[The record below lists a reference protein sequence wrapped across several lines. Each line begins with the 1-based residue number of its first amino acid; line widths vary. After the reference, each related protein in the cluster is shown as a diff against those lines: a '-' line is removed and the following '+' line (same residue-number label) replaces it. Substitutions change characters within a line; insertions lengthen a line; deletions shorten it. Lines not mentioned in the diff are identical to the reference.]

1 MGKDKHENE
10 DLIKYGLPEDVWFHV
25 EGESS
30 AHVYLR
36 LKEDEDWTEIP
47 DIIIEEACQLVKA
60 NSIAGKKKASIS
72 IIWTPWSNLNKT
84 NDMEVGAI
92 GFHDKNNVKK
102 KRIEKDNSIV
112 NKLNKTKEES
122 HPDLKELQDAR
133 KKQTQLKNKAN
144 KKVLILK
151 EKEEK
156 ERNQEKKK
164 LQSYDSIFESA
175 ETAKAMQSNSE
186 IAGTENADAAEEF
199 EDDFM

>member
-102 KRIEKDNSIV
+102 KRIVKDNSIV

-133 KKQTQLKNKAN
+133 KKQTQLKHKAN

-175 ETAKAMQSNSE
+175 ETLKAMQSNSE

>member
-1 MGKDKHENE
+1 MGKDKFENE
-10 DLIKYGLPEDVWFHV
+10 DLIAYGLPEDVWFHV

-36 LKEDEDWTEIP
+36 LKEDEDWKDIP

-60 NSIAGKKKASIS
+60 NSIAGKKKANIS

-92 GFHDKNNVKK
+92 GFHDNNNVKK

-112 NKLNKTKEES
+112 NKLNKTKKES
-122 HPDLKELQDAR
+122 HPDLKALQDAR
-133 KKQTQLKNKAN
+133 KKQTQLKNKAI
-144 KKVLILK
+144 KKAFIQA

-156 ERNQEKKK
+156 ERKKEEKK
-164 LQSYDSIFESA
+164 LLSYESIFEAADSGHV
-175 ETAKAMQSNSE
+175 MQSNSD
-186 IAGTENADAAEEF
+186 ISGTDNADAAEEF

>member
-175 ETAKAMQSNSE
+175 ETLQAMQSNSE

>member
-175 ETAKAMQSNSE
+175 ETLKAMQSNSE